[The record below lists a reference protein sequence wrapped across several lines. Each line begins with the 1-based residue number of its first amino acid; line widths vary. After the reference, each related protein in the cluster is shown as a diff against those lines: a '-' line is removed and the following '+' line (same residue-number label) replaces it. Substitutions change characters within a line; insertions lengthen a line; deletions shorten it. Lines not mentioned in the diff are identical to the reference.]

1 MPLIL
6 TKKHKVHSSFFLSSF
21 TPIFSSSS
29 PMNSWSRSACDQQ
42 NNMAEMSMS
51 ARSKRSWED
60 QDWESELDG
69 TSRGKGERTC
79 RPAWRVRMWICQILV
94 WSVSWSLWWMWTQH
108 THTDPCISYFF
119 SSKCYVRLSNF
130 TFAIQFPQI
139 HVAWFT
145 DWEPTVP
152 GTLLK
157 GGSKVTGKTRG
168 FYTF

>member
-6 TKKHKVHSSFFLSSF
+6 TKKNKVHSSFFLSSF

-42 NNMAEMSMS
+42 NNMAEMSVS

-69 TSRGKGERTC
+69 TSKGKGERTC
-79 RPAWRVRMWICQILV
+79 RPAWRSECEFARF
-94 WSVSWSLWWMWTQH
+94 VSGVSPEAYGECGH
-108 THTDPCISYFF
+108 STHTDPCISYFF